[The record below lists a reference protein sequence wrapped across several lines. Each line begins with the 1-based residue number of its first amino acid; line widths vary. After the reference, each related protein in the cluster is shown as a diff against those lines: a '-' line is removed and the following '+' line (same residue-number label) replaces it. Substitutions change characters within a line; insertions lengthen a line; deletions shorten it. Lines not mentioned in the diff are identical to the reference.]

1 LSPPTGR
8 PVKKKAPR
16 WRLSEHL
23 RGYFLAGILVTGP
36 VSLTFYLAWLF
47 VDFIDSRVALI
58 LPAAYNPN
66 NYLPIHIPG
75 IGLVVV
81 AIGLTLIGALTAGY
95 VGRRLLRI
103 GDRLLARMP
112 LIRGLYS
119 AMKQIFETV
128 LSKQSN
134 TFREVVL
141 IEWPRREL
149 WTIGF
154 ITGKPE
160 GEIRELTSGDV
171 VNVYVPTTPNPTSGY
186 LVHVPRRDVV
196 LLSMT
201 VEEAIKFVISGGIVA
216 PPDRRAQE
224 PAPETAAAEPL
235 SPT

>member
-1 LSPPTGR
+1 MSPSASR
-8 PVKKKAPR
+8 PAKRKQNK
-16 WRLSEHL
+16 RLREHL

-47 VDFIDSRVALI
+47 VDFVDSRVALLI
-58 LPAAYNPN
+58 PAQYNPT

-75 IGLVVV
+75 LGLVVV
-81 AIGLTLIGALTAGY
+81 VVGLTLIGALTAGY

-103 GDRLLARMP
+103 GDRILARMP
-112 LIRGLYS
+112 LIRGLYG

-141 IEWPRREL
+141 VEWPRREM

-154 ITGKPE
+154 ITGKTD
-160 GEIRELTSGDV
+160 GEIKELAGRDS

-186 LVHVPRRDVV
+186 LVHVPRRDLVV
-196 LLSMT
+196 LSMT
-201 VEEAIKFVISGGIVA
+201 VEEGIKFVISGGIVA
-216 PPDRRAQE
+216 PPDRRPKPVAATE
-224 PAPETAAAEPL
+224 P
-235 SPT
+235 S